1 MMHAQFETGSYIELH
16 RDGRFYSAGIL
27 VDMGQMKSGRAAYH
41 AVLVRDLHLSR
52 TRPVVYFSDE
62 FEAKPSSLERIES
75 EIATSKKSGQVTVEN
90 LKSRVLNSD
99 LPRAGGSVPATELN
113 PGDYIGLYTGNQLY
127 GTGMLRDIG
136 DMISGRSLY
145 EVLLV
150 INIFQRQYTEIHFSS
165 YANVRPMTLQQ
176 VKDEIEVRKAN
187 LQLSLEKMLN
197 HDVSLLE
204 KQELDRIYGG

>member
-1 MMHAQFETGSYIELH
+1 MAQTQFESGSCVELY
-16 RDGRFYSAGIL
+16 REGRFYSAGIL
-27 VDMGQMKSGRAAYH
+27 VDMGQMKSGRVAYQ
-41 AVLVRDLHLSR
+41 AVLVKDLHRSR

-62 FEAKPSSLERIES
+62 FKTKPSSLERIES
-75 EIATSKKSGQVTVEN
+75 EIATTKNSGQATIEN
-90 LKSRVLNSD
+90 LKSRTIKSD
-99 LPRAGGSVPATELN
+99 PFKGGCIVPSTELN

-136 DMISGRSLY
+136 DMISGRILY

-165 YANVRPMTLQQ
+165 YADVRPVNLQQ
-176 VKDEIEVRKAN
+176 VKDEIEIRKTN

-204 KQELDRIYGG
+204 KQDLSRIYGG